1 MYYAWDFQEED
12 HNIACPCSLQTELSM
27 NESQVTD
34 MRHNIKSQRSETS
47 NAKSEL
53 KTTLE
58 NVEKL
63 KKDFNAER
71 AGWDTEKAALLK
83 REEDAEAALKPVT
96 DELSDLK
103 YEINGM
109 TTAIF
114 GK

>member
-1 MYYAWDFQEED
+1 
-12 HNIACPCSLQTELSM
+12 M

-34 MRHNIKSQRSETS
+34 MQHNIKSPQSETS

-53 KTTLE
+53 KTALE

-83 REEDAEAALKPVT
+83 REEDAKAALKPVT

-103 YEINGM
+103 HQINN
-109 TTAIF
+109 TTAGIF